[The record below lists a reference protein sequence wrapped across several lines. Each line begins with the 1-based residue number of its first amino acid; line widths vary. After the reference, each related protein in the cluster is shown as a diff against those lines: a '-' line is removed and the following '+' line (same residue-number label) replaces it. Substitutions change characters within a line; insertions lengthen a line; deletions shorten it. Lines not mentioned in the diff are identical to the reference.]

1 MDSLKVKGF
10 FRAQIVDKKGR
21 IVGNSG
27 WKKNTITVDGWGK
40 CIAGNPM
47 KHSNSYQAG
56 YGILGTGVDA
66 VLSNAS
72 SVIGT
77 LNADA
82 AAYISLATQAMS
94 SAASGGT
101 ARATFQYDGSL
112 GSGNIAQVCL
122 HSAQTIGG
130 MVCGNTFASS
140 ALATTQSCNITYELR
155 FST

>member
-27 WKKNTITVDGWGK
+27 WKKNTITIDGWSK

-47 KHSNSYQAG
+47 KHSNSYQVA
-56 YGILGTGVDA
+56 YGILGTGTAA
-66 VLSNAS
+66 VASNAS

-77 LNADA
+77 LNTTTN
-82 AAYISLATQAMS
+82 AYIALATQAMTT
-94 SAASGGT
+94 AVSGGT
-101 ARATFQYDGSL
+101 ARATFQYNGSL

-122 HSAQTIGG
+122 HSAQTTGG
-130 MVCGNTFASS
+130 MACGNTFASS
-140 ALATTQSCNITYELR
+140 ALATSQSCNVTYELR
-155 FST
+155 FNT